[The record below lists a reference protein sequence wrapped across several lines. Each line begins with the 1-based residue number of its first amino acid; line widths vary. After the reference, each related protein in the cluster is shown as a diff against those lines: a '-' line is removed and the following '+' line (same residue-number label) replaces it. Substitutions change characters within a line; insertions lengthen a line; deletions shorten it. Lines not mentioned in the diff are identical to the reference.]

1 MTKLNA
7 TVDTEKCQA
16 YGACM
21 KNAPDVFKPDLEGK
35 AQVVDPRAAADEI
48 LLKAARSCPYKAITV
63 VDGETGE
70 QLHPRVRR

>member
-21 KNAPDVFKPDLEGK
+21 KSVPDVFKPDAEGK
-35 AQVVDPRAAADEI
+35 AQVVAPQVAADEI

-63 VDGETGE
+63 VDDETGE
-70 QLHPRVRR
+70 QLHPRVRK